1 MSRFVGNTF
10 AYWVLIFA
18 VLAFLEPSWFI
29 GLKSAI
35 VPLLGLVMFGMGL
48 TLKLEDFA
56 EVARHPWRVALGVVA
71 HFVIMPGVA
80 WLLCQ
85 AFPPAAGNCRRRDP
99 GRLLP
104 KRHIVQRDD
113 VVGPGDL
120 ALSVAIAAVTT
131 LLAPLLTPALIW
143 LLASAWLPVSFMELF
158 WSILQ
163 VVLLPIVLGV
173 IAQRVLGE
181 RVRHA
186 VDVLPLV
193 SVVSIVIIVA
203 AVVAASQAKIAESGL
218 LIMAV
223 VMLHNSFGYLLGYFT
238 WATVQ
243 AAVGTTQVAGTGSR
257 HAELWAGRRVGQCA
271 FLATGGSAECTVQ
284 RLAQYFRGVAVDVFP
299 THEREGRPSH
309 PGEHPANLIARS
321 VFGTLRAS
329 RGRPRDANER

>member
-1 MSRFVGNTF
+1 MRALAALSRFVGNTF
-10 AYWVLIFA
+10 AYWVLVFA
-18 VLAFLEPSWFI
+18 VVAFLQPAWFI
-29 GLKSAI
+29 GLKGAI

-85 AFPPAAGNCRRRDP
+85 AFHLPPEIAVGVILVGCCPSGTSSNVMTWLARRSGPVGGHRRRHHP
-99 GRLLP
+99 PR
-104 KRHIVQRDD
+104 
-113 VVGPGDL
+113 
-120 ALSVAIAAVTT
+120 
-131 LLAPLLTPALIW
+131 PLLTPALIW

-173 IAQRVLGE
+173 VAQRLLGD

-193 SVVSIVIIVA
+193 SVVSIVIIVT

-238 WATVQ
+238 GRLFKLPLAQRKSLALEVGMQ
-243 AAVGTTQVAGTGSR
+243 NSGLGAALASAHFSPLAAVPSACSACGTTFPGRCSRRISVA
-257 HAELWAGRRVGQCA
+257 
-271 FLATGGSAECTVQ
+271 
-284 RLAQYFRGVAVDVFP
+284 
-299 THEREGRPSH
+299 
-309 PGEHPANLIARS
+309 
-321 VFGTLRAS
+321 
-329 RGRPRDANER
+329 

>member
-1 MSRFVGNTF
+1 MRALAALSRFVGNTF

-18 VLAFLEPSWFI
+18 VVAFLQPTWFI
-29 GLKSAI
+29 GLKGAI

-85 AFPPAAGNCRRRDP
+85 AFHLPPEIA
-99 GRLLP
+99 
-104 KRHIVQRDD
+104 
-113 VVGPGDL
+113 VGVILVGCCPSGTSSNVMTWLARGDL

-173 IAQRVLGE
+173 VAQRLLGD

-186 VDVLPLV
+186 VEVLPLI
-193 SVVSIVIIVA
+193 SVVSIVIIVT

-238 WATVQ
+238 GRLFKLPLAQRKSLALEVGMQNSGLGAALASAHFSPLAAVPSALFSVWHNISGALLSTYFRRMSEKQDREIAVQQ
-243 AAVGTTQVAGTGSR
+243 AA
-257 HAELWAGRRVGQCA
+257 E
-271 FLATGGSAECTVQ
+271 
-284 RLAQYFRGVAVDVFP
+284 
-299 THEREGRPSH
+299 
-309 PGEHPANLIARS
+309 
-321 VFGTLRAS
+321 
-329 RGRPRDANER
+329 